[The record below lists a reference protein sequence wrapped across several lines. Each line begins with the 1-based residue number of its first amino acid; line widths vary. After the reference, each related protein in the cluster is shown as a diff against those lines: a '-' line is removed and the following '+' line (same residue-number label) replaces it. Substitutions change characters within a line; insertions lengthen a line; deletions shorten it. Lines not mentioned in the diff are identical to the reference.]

1 MTPGCTRGWQTTRT
15 CKYRCERVDGRIG
28 CAGLF
33 VSRGLPDER
42 TGRQASQRATLHV
55 DVGAELSARVRAAA
69 AAGGRTPSE
78 WTRELLQRELAQ
90 EAGSADTGHS
100 AARVEASTPSS
111 AAAPGRLV
119 LDAELASLLHQ
130 VQSQGQFRTR
140 PAALRLVLR
149 HFIGQGSTP
158 AAEPVDATPLK
169 DGVAALMRSNH
180 ELLPIGKNINQ
191 IAKSL
196 NAMQGGFRNTD
207 TKNLQVFAHAVREH
221 VEQAA
226 GS

>member
-1 MTPGCTRGWQTTRT
+1 MN
-15 CKYRCERVDGRIG
+15 
-28 CAGLF
+28 
-33 VSRGLPDER
+33 
-42 TGRQASQRATLHV
+42 TGRQASHRATLHV
-55 DVGAELSARVRAAA
+55 DVGPELSARVRAAA

-90 EAGSADTGHS
+90 EAASVGTGHQQQS
-100 AARVEASTPSS
+100 GPDAS

-119 LDAELASLLHQ
+119 LDAELACLLQQ
-130 VQSQGQFRTR
+130 VQVQGQFRTR

-207 TKNLQVFAHAVREH
+207 TKNLQVFAQAVREH

-226 GS
+226 RVVATIRALVTPHKEKS

>member
-1 MTPGCTRGWQTTRT
+1 MVCPMSAR
-15 CKYRCERVDGRIG
+15 KPP
-28 CAGLF
+28 
-33 VSRGLPDER
+33 SR
-42 TGRQASQRATLHV
+42 RARLDV
-55 DVGAELSARVRAAA
+55 DVGPELSARVRAAA

-90 EAGSADTGHS
+90 EAASADTRHQQIHPGPD
-100 AARVEASTPSS
+100 AS

-119 LDAELASLLHQ
+119 LDAELASLLQQ
-130 VQSQGQFRTR
+130 VQVQGQFRTR

-149 HFIGQGSTP
+149 HFLGQGPTL
-158 AAEPVDATPLK
+158 AAEAVDATPLK

-207 TKNLQVFAHAVREH
+207 TKNLQVFAQAVREH

-226 GS
+226 RVVASIRALVTPHKEKS

>member
-1 MTPGCTRGWQTTRT
+1 
-15 CKYRCERVDGRIG
+15 VN
-28 CAGLF
+28 
-33 VSRGLPDER
+33 

-55 DVGAELSARVRAAA
+55 DVGPELSARVRAAA

-90 EAGSADTGHS
+90 EPASADTGQQQLH
-100 AARVEASTPSS
+100 AETDAS

-119 LDAELASLLHQ
+119 LDAELASLLQQ
-130 VQSQGQFRTR
+130 VQTQGQFRTR

-158 AAEPVDATPLK
+158 AAETVDATPLK

-191 IAKSL
+191 IAKAL
-196 NAMQGGFRNTD
+196 NAMHGGFRNTD
-207 TKNLQVFAHAVREH
+207 TKNLQVFAQAVREH

-226 GS
+226 RVVSTIRALVTPHQPPRKEKP

>member
-1 MTPGCTRGWQTTRT
+1 MN
-15 CKYRCERVDGRIG
+15 
-28 CAGLF
+28 
-33 VSRGLPDER
+33 

-55 DVGAELSARVRAAA
+55 DVGPELSARVRAAA

-78 WTRELLQRELAQ
+78 WTRELLQRELRQETAQ
-90 EAGSADTGHS
+90 EAASADTGHQQQSGPDAS
-100 AARVEASTPSS
+100 AV
-111 AAAPGRLV
+111 APGRLV
-119 LDAELASLLHQ
+119 LDAELASLLQQ
-130 VQSQGQFRTR
+130 VQAQGQFRTR

-149 HFIGQGSTP
+149 HFIGQGPTP
-158 AAEPVDATPLK
+158 AAESVDATPLK

-207 TKNLQVFAHAVREH
+207 TKNLQVFAQAVREH

-226 GS
+226 RVVATIRALVTPHKEKS

>member
-1 MTPGCTRGWQTTRT
+1 MN
-15 CKYRCERVDGRIG
+15 
-28 CAGLF
+28 
-33 VSRGLPDER
+33 

-55 DVGAELSARVRAAA
+55 DVGPELSARVRAAA

-90 EAGSADTGHS
+90 EAASADTGHQQQS
-100 AARVEASTPSS
+100 GPDAS

-119 LDAELASLLHQ
+119 LDAELASLLQQ
-130 VQSQGQFRTR
+130 VQVQGQFRTR

-149 HFIGQGSTP
+149 HFIGQGATP
-158 AAEPVDATPLK
+158 AAESVDSTPLK

-207 TKNLQVFAHAVREH
+207 TKNLQVFAQAVREH

-226 GS
+226 RVVASIRALVTPHKEKS

>member
-1 MTPGCTRGWQTTRT
+1 MN
-15 CKYRCERVDGRIG
+15 
-28 CAGLF
+28 
-33 VSRGLPDER
+33 

-55 DVGAELSARVRAAA
+55 DVGPELSARVRAAA

-90 EAGSADTGHS
+90 EAASADTGHQQQS
-100 AARVEASTPSS
+100 GSDAS

-119 LDAELASLLHQ
+119 LDAELASLLQQ
-130 VQSQGQFRTR
+130 VQAQGQFRTR

-149 HFIGQGSTP
+149 HFIGQGPTP
-158 AAEPVDATPLK
+158 TAESVDATPLK

-207 TKNLQVFAHAVREH
+207 TKNLQVFAQAVREH

-226 GS
+226 RVVASIRALVTPHKEKS

>member
-1 MTPGCTRGWQTTRT
+1 MT
-15 CKYRCERVDGRIG
+15 
-28 CAGLF
+28 
-33 VSRGLPDER
+33 S
-42 TGRQASQRATLHV
+42 GRQSSQRATLHV
-55 DVGAELSARVRAAA
+55 DVGPELSARVRAAA

-90 EAGSADTGHS
+90 KAASADPGLQQQHTGPDAS
-100 AARVEASTPSS
+100 A

-119 LDAELASLLHQ
+119 LDAELASLLQQ
-130 VQSQGQFRTR
+130 VQAQGQFRTR

-149 HFIGQGSTP
+149 HFIGQGPTP
-158 AAEPVDATPLK
+158 AAESVDATPLK

-207 TKNLQVFAHAVREH
+207 TKNLQVFAQAVREH

-226 GS
+226 RVVAVIRALVTPHKEKS

>member
-1 MTPGCTRGWQTTRT
+1 MSARKPP
-15 CKYRCERVDGRIG
+15 
-28 CAGLF
+28 
-33 VSRGLPDER
+33 SR
-42 TGRQASQRATLHV
+42 RARLDV
-55 DVGAELSARVRAAA
+55 DVGPELSARVRAAA

-90 EAGSADTGHS
+90 EAASADTGHQQVQSGPDAS
-100 AARVEASTPSS
+100 AG
-111 AAAPGRLV
+111 APGRLV
-119 LDAELASLLHQ
+119 LDAELASLLQQ
-130 VQSQGQFRTR
+130 VQAQGQFRTR

-149 HFIGQGSTP
+149 HFIGQGPTS

-196 NAMQGGFRNTD
+196 NAMHGGFRNTD
-207 TKNLQVFAHAVREH
+207 TRNLQVFAQAVREH
-221 VEQAA
+221 VEKAA
-226 GS
+226 RVVSSIRALVTPHKEKS

>member
-1 MTPGCTRGWQTTRT
+1 MN
-15 CKYRCERVDGRIG
+15 
-28 CAGLF
+28 
-33 VSRGLPDER
+33 

-55 DVGAELSARVRAAA
+55 DVGPELSARVRAAA

-90 EAGSADTGHS
+90 EAASADTGHQQQS
-100 AARVEASTPSS
+100 GIDASS
-111 AAAPGRLV
+111 AAPGRLV
-119 LDAELASLLHQ
+119 LDAELASLLQQ
-130 VQSQGQFRTR
+130 VQAQGQFRTR

-149 HFIGQGSTP
+149 HFIGQGPTP
-158 AAEPVDATPLK
+158 TAEPVDATPLK

-207 TKNLQVFAHAVREH
+207 TKNLQVFAQAVREH

-226 GS
+226 RVVASIRALVTPHKEKS

>member
-1 MTPGCTRGWQTTRT
+1 M
-15 CKYRCERVDGRIG
+15 
-28 CAGLF
+28 
-33 VSRGLPDER
+33 
-42 TGRQASQRATLHV
+42 
-55 DVGAELSARVRAAA
+55 
-69 AAGGRTPSE
+69 
-78 WTRELLQRELAQ
+78 
-90 EAGSADTGHS
+90 
-100 AARVEASTPSS
+100 
-111 AAAPGRLV
+111 
-119 LDAELASLLHQ
+119 LDAELVSLLQQ
-130 VQSQGQFRTR
+130 VQVQGQFRTR

-207 TKNLQVFAHAVREH
+207 TKNLQVFAQAVREH

-226 GS
+226 RVVASIRALVTPHRTPHKEKT

>member
-1 MTPGCTRGWQTTRT
+1 MN
-15 CKYRCERVDGRIG
+15 
-28 CAGLF
+28 
-33 VSRGLPDER
+33 

-55 DVGAELSARVRAAA
+55 DVGPELSARVRAAA

-90 EAGSADTGHS
+90 EAASADPGHQQLHTWP
-100 AARVEASTPSS
+100 EASES
-111 AAAPGRLV
+111 AAPGRLV
-119 LDAELASLLHQ
+119 LDAELASLLHK
-130 VQSQGQFRTR
+130 VQTQGQFRTR

-158 AAEPVDATPLK
+158 TAEPVDATPLK

-196 NAMQGGFRNTD
+196 NAMHGGFRNTD
-207 TKNLQVFAHAVREH
+207 TRNLQVFAQAVREH

-226 GS
+226 RVVSTLRALVTPHKEKS

>member
-1 MTPGCTRGWQTTRT
+1 MN
-15 CKYRCERVDGRIG
+15 
-28 CAGLF
+28 
-33 VSRGLPDER
+33 

-55 DVGAELSARVRAAA
+55 DVGPELSARVRAAA

-90 EAGSADTGHS
+90 EAASADTGHHQQTGPD
-100 AARVEASTPSS
+100 AS

-119 LDAELASLLHQ
+119 LDAELASLLQQ
-130 VQSQGQFRTR
+130 VQTQGQFRTR

-149 HFIGQGSTP
+149 HFIGKGSTP
-158 AAEPVDATPLK
+158 TAEPVDATPLK

-207 TKNLQVFAHAVREH
+207 TRNLQVFAQAVREH

-226 GS
+226 RVVSTIRALVTPHKEKS

>member
-1 MTPGCTRGWQTTRT
+1 MN
-15 CKYRCERVDGRIG
+15 
-28 CAGLF
+28 
-33 VSRGLPDER
+33 

-55 DVGAELSARVRAAA
+55 DVGPELSARVRAAA

-78 WTRELLQRELAQ
+78 WTREPLQRELAQ
-90 EAGSADTGHS
+90 EAASADTGHQQQS
-100 AARVEASTPSS
+100 GPDAS

-119 LDAELASLLHQ
+119 LDAELASLLQQ
-130 VQSQGQFRTR
+130 VQAQGQFRTR

-149 HFIGQGSTP
+149 HFIGQGPTP
-158 AAEPVDATPLK
+158 AAEAVDATPLK
-169 DGVAALMRSNH
+169 AGVAALMRSNH

-196 NAMQGGFRNTD
+196 NARQGGFRNTD
-207 TKNLQVFAHAVREH
+207 TKNLQVFAQAVREH

-226 GS
+226 RVVASIRALVTPHKEKS

>member
-1 MTPGCTRGWQTTRT
+1 MN
-15 CKYRCERVDGRIG
+15 
-28 CAGLF
+28 
-33 VSRGLPDER
+33 

-55 DVGAELSARVRAAA
+55 DVGPELSARVRAAA

-90 EAGSADTGHS
+90 ETASADTGRQQQS
-100 AARVEASTPSS
+100 GSDAS

-119 LDAELASLLHQ
+119 LDAELASLLQQ
-130 VQSQGQFRTR
+130 VQAQGQFRTR

-149 HFIGQGSTP
+149 HFIGQGPTP
-158 AAEPVDATPLK
+158 AAESVDAAPLK

-207 TKNLQVFAHAVREH
+207 TKNLQVFAQAVREH
-221 VEQAA
+221 VEQASRVVA
-226 GS
+226 TIRALVTPHKEKS

>member
-1 MTPGCTRGWQTTRT
+1 MN
-15 CKYRCERVDGRIG
+15 
-28 CAGLF
+28 
-33 VSRGLPDER
+33 
-42 TGRQASQRATLHV
+42 TGRLASQRATLHV
-55 DVGAELSARVRAAA
+55 DVGPELSARVRAAA

-90 EAGSADTGHS
+90 EAASADTS
-100 AARVEASTPSS
+100 RQQQSDTS

-119 LDAELASLLHQ
+119 LDAELASLLQQ
-130 VQSQGQFRTR
+130 VQVQGQFRTR

-149 HFIGQGSTP
+149 HFIGQGPTP
-158 AAEPVDATPLK
+158 AAESVDPTPLK

-207 TKNLQVFAHAVREH
+207 TKNLQVFAQAVREH

-226 GS
+226 RVVATIRALVTPHKEKS

>member
-1 MTPGCTRGWQTTRT
+1 
-15 CKYRCERVDGRIG
+15 VN
-28 CAGLF
+28 
-33 VSRGLPDER
+33 

-55 DVGAELSARVRAAA
+55 DVGPELSARVRAAA

-90 EAGSADTGHS
+90 EAASADTGHS
-100 AARVEASTPSS
+100 QLHTAPEAIAS
-111 AAAPGRLV
+111 AAPGRLV
-119 LDAELASLLHQ
+119 LDAELASLLQQ
-130 VQSQGQFRTR
+130 VQTQGQFRTR

-149 HFIGQGSTP
+149 HFIGQGPTP
-158 AAEPVDATPLK
+158 ATESVDATPLK

-207 TKNLQVFAHAVREH
+207 TKNLQVFAQAVREH

-226 GS
+226 RVVASIRALVTPHREKS

>member
-1 MTPGCTRGWQTTRT
+1 MN
-15 CKYRCERVDGRIG
+15 
-28 CAGLF
+28 
-33 VSRGLPDER
+33 

-55 DVGAELSARVRAAA
+55 DVGPELSARVRAAA

-90 EAGSADTGHS
+90 EAASADTGHRQIYS
-100 AARVEASTPSS
+100 GPDAS

-119 LDAELASLLHQ
+119 LDAELASLLQQ
-130 VQSQGQFRTR
+130 VQAQGQFRTR

-149 HFIGQGSTP
+149 HFIGQGPTP
-158 AAEPVDATPLK
+158 AAESVDATPLK

-207 TKNLQVFAHAVREH
+207 TKNLQVFAQAVREH

-226 GS
+226 RVVATIRALVTPHKEKS

>member
-1 MTPGCTRGWQTTRT
+1 MN
-15 CKYRCERVDGRIG
+15 
-28 CAGLF
+28 
-33 VSRGLPDER
+33 

-55 DVGAELSARVRAAA
+55 DVGPELSARVRAAA

-90 EAGSADTGHS
+90 ETASVDTGLQQQS
-100 AARVEASTPSS
+100 GPDAS

-119 LDAELASLLHQ
+119 LDAELASLLQQ
-130 VQSQGQFRTR
+130 VQAQGQFRTR

-149 HFIGQGSTP
+149 HFLGQAQGEGQGTTP
-158 AAEPVDATPLK
+158 TTADPVDATPLK

-196 NAMQGGFRNTD
+196 NAMHGGFRNTD
-207 TKNLQVFAHAVREH
+207 TKNLQAFAQAVREH
-221 VEQAA
+221 VEQASRVVSTIRA
-226 GS
+226 LVTPHKEKS

>member
-1 MTPGCTRGWQTTRT
+1 MN
-15 CKYRCERVDGRIG
+15 
-28 CAGLF
+28 
-33 VSRGLPDER
+33 

-55 DVGAELSARVRAAA
+55 DVGPELSARVRAAA

-90 EAGSADTGHS
+90 EGASADTGHQQQS
-100 AARVEASTPSS
+100 GPDAS

-119 LDAELASLLHQ
+119 LDAELASLLQQ
-130 VQSQGQFRTR
+130 VQVQGQFRTR

-158 AAEPVDATPLK
+158 TSEPVDATPLK

-180 ELLPIGKNINQ
+180 ELLPISKNIKQ
-191 IAKSL
+191 IAKTL
-196 NAMQGGFRNTD
+196 NAMQGGFRNTE
-207 TKNLQVFAHAVREH
+207 TKNLQVFAQAVREH

-226 GS
+226 RVVSTIRALVTPHRTPPREKS

>member
-1 MTPGCTRGWQTTRT
+1 MN
-15 CKYRCERVDGRIG
+15 
-28 CAGLF
+28 
-33 VSRGLPDER
+33 

-55 DVGAELSARVRAAA
+55 DVGPELSARVRAAA

-90 EAGSADTGHS
+90 EAASADTGHQQQHS
-100 AARVEASTPSS
+100 RPEASA

-119 LDAELASLLHQ
+119 LDAELASLLQQ
-130 VQSQGQFRTR
+130 VQEQGQFRMR

-149 HFIGQGSTP
+149 HFVGQGSAP
-158 AAEPVDATPLK
+158 ATEPVDAAPLK

-196 NAMQGGFRNTD
+196 NAMHGGFRNTD
-207 TKNLQVFAHAVREH
+207 TRNLQVFAQAVREH
-221 VEQAA
+221 VEKAA
-226 GS
+226 RVVSSIRALVTPHKEKS

>member
-1 MTPGCTRGWQTTRT
+1 MN
-15 CKYRCERVDGRIG
+15 
-28 CAGLF
+28 
-33 VSRGLPDER
+33 

-55 DVGAELSARVRAAA
+55 DVGPELSARVRAAA

-90 EAGSADTGHS
+90 EAASVDTGHLQQTGPD
-100 AARVEASTPSS
+100 AS

-119 LDAELASLLHQ
+119 LDAELASLLQQ
-130 VQSQGQFRTR
+130 VQAQGQFRTR

-196 NAMQGGFRNTD
+196 NAMQGGFRNSD
-207 TKNLQVFAHAVREH
+207 TKNLQVFAQAVREH

-226 GS
+226 RVVASIRALVTPHKEKS

>member
-1 MTPGCTRGWQTTRT
+1 MN
-15 CKYRCERVDGRIG
+15 
-28 CAGLF
+28 
-33 VSRGLPDER
+33 

-55 DVGAELSARVRAAA
+55 DVGPELSARVRAAA

-90 EAGSADTGHS
+90 EAASADTGHQQQS
-100 AARVEASTPSS
+100 GPDPT

-119 LDAELASLLHQ
+119 LDAELASLLQQ
-130 VQSQGQFRTR
+130 VQVQGQFRTR

-149 HFIGQGSTP
+149 HFIGQGPTP

-207 TKNLQVFAHAVREH
+207 TKNLQVFAQAVREH
-221 VEQAA
+221 VEQASRVVA
-226 GS
+226 TIRALVTPHKEKS

>member
-1 MTPGCTRGWQTTRT
+1 MN
-15 CKYRCERVDGRIG
+15 
-28 CAGLF
+28 
-33 VSRGLPDER
+33 

-55 DVGAELSARVRAAA
+55 DVGPELSARVRAAA
-69 AAGGRTPSE
+69 AVGGRTPSE

-90 EAGSADTGHS
+90 EAASADTGRQQQSGHD
-100 AARVEASTPSS
+100 AS

-119 LDAELASLLHQ
+119 LDAELASLLQQ
-130 VQSQGQFRTR
+130 VQAQGQFRTR

-207 TKNLQVFAHAVREH
+207 TKNLQVFAQAVREH

-226 GS
+226 RVVASIRALVTPHKEKS

>member
-1 MTPGCTRGWQTTRT
+1 MN
-15 CKYRCERVDGRIG
+15 
-28 CAGLF
+28 
-33 VSRGLPDER
+33 

-55 DVGAELSARVRAAA
+55 DVGPELSARVRAAA

-90 EAGSADTGHS
+90 EAASADTAHQQVHPGPD
-100 AARVEASTPSS
+100 AS

-119 LDAELASLLHQ
+119 LDAELASLLQQ
-130 VQSQGQFRTR
+130 VQVQGQFRTR

-207 TKNLQVFAHAVREH
+207 TKNLHVFAQAVREH

-226 GS
+226 RVVATIRALVTPHKEKS

>member
-1 MTPGCTRGWQTTRT
+1 MN
-15 CKYRCERVDGRIG
+15 
-28 CAGLF
+28 
-33 VSRGLPDER
+33 

-55 DVGAELSARVRAAA
+55 DVGPELSARVRAAA

-90 EAGSADTGHS
+90 EAASADTERQQQSGHD
-100 AARVEASTPSS
+100 AS

-119 LDAELASLLHQ
+119 LDAELASLLQQ
-130 VQSQGQFRTR
+130 VQAQGQFRTR

-149 HFIGQGSTP
+149 HFIGQGPIP
-158 AAEPVDATPLK
+158 AAESVDATPLK

-207 TKNLQVFAHAVREH
+207 TKNLQVFAQTVREH

-226 GS
+226 RVVASIRALVTPHKEKS

>member
-1 MTPGCTRGWQTTRT
+1 MN
-15 CKYRCERVDGRIG
+15 
-28 CAGLF
+28 
-33 VSRGLPDER
+33 

-55 DVGAELSARVRAAA
+55 DVGPELSARVRAAA

-90 EAGSADTGHS
+90 DAASADPGHQQLNSGPEVS
-100 AARVEASTPSS
+100 AS
-111 AAAPGRLV
+111 AAPGRLV
-119 LDAELASLLHQ
+119 LDAELASLLLQ
-130 VQSQGQFRTR
+130 VQTQGQFRTR

-158 AAEPVDATPLK
+158 TAEPVDATPLK
-169 DGVAALMRSNH
+169 DGVAALIRSNH
-180 ELLPIGKNINQ
+180 ELLPIGKDINQ

-207 TKNLQVFAHAVREH
+207 TKNLQVFAQVVREH
-221 VEQAA
+221 VEHASRVVSTIRA
-226 GS
+226 LVTPHKEKS

>member
-1 MTPGCTRGWQTTRT
+1 MN
-15 CKYRCERVDGRIG
+15 
-28 CAGLF
+28 
-33 VSRGLPDER
+33 

-55 DVGAELSARVRAAA
+55 DVGPELSARVRAAA

-90 EAGSADTGHS
+90 EAASADTEHQQQSGPD
-100 AARVEASTPSS
+100 AS

-119 LDAELASLLHQ
+119 LDAELASLLQQ
-130 VQSQGQFRTR
+130 VQVQGQFRTR

-149 HFIGQGSTP
+149 HFIGQGPTS

-207 TKNLQVFAHAVREH
+207 TRNLQVFAQAVREH

-226 GS
+226 RVVASIRALVTPHKEKS

>member
-1 MTPGCTRGWQTTRT
+1 MN
-15 CKYRCERVDGRIG
+15 
-28 CAGLF
+28 
-33 VSRGLPDER
+33 

-55 DVGAELSARVRAAA
+55 DVGPELLARVRAAA
-69 AAGGRTPSE
+69 AASGRTPSE

-90 EAGSADTGHS
+90 EAASADTAHQQVHPGPD
-100 AARVEASTPSS
+100 AS

-119 LDAELASLLHQ
+119 LDAELASLLQQ
-130 VQSQGQFRTR
+130 VQAQGQFRTR

-149 HFIGQGSTP
+149 HFIGQGSTQ
-158 AAEPVDATPLK
+158 AAEPVDAAPLK

-207 TKNLQVFAHAVREH
+207 TKNLQVFAQAVRQH
-221 VEQAA
+221 VEHASRVVSTIRA
-226 GS
+226 LVTPHKEKS

>member
-1 MTPGCTRGWQTTRT
+1 MN
-15 CKYRCERVDGRIG
+15 
-28 CAGLF
+28 
-33 VSRGLPDER
+33 

-55 DVGAELSARVRAAA
+55 DVGPELSARVRAAA

-90 EAGSADTGHS
+90 EAASADTGHQQQS
-100 AARVEASTPSS
+100 GPDAS
-111 AAAPGRLV
+111 AAAPSRLV
-119 LDAELASLLHQ
+119 LDAELASLLQQ
-130 VQSQGQFRTR
+130 VQVQGQFRTR

-207 TKNLQVFAHAVREH
+207 TKNLQVFAQAVREH

-226 GS
+226 RVVASMRALVTPHKEKS